1 MYFDVCK
8 SSNGSCRALCS
19 NCPIEK
25 NGMRMEA
32 YVPNREENNMKI
44 CPNCHAV
51 QQDHRNVCV
60 DCGER
65 LGAPVSAKEE
75 KRLRGDMDAQMEKLY
90 NQKDPLY
97 TTKLDKTA
105 GFGILLTM
113 LAVLVLVFFLS
124 DENRWYLVLVGLVFT
139 LIGTAE
145 AFFPKIGWEL
155 EKLRLSFSVNGTDDL
170 TPSDFYKAA
179 RKIAIWLCL
188 AVNAGLIIFMVASML
203 QGAAPESAYPDVV
216 VIR

>member
-1 MYFDVCK
+1 M
-8 SSNGSCRALCS
+8 
-19 NCPIEK
+19 P
-25 NGMRMEA
+25 
-32 YVPNREENNMKI
+32 
-44 CPNCHAV
+44 V

-90 NQKDPLY
+90 NQKGPAVY
-97 TTKLDKTA
+97 HQA
-105 GFGILLTM
+105 GQDSWLCILLTM

-145 AFFPKIGWEL
+145 AFFPKIGWSS
-155 EKLRLSFSVNGTDDL
+155 KSSG
-170 TPSDFYKAA
+170 S
-179 RKIAIWLCL
+179 
-188 AVNAGLIIFMVASML
+188 ASASTEQM
-203 QGAAPESAYPDVV
+203 
-216 VIR
+216 I